1 MTTLM
6 PLYLETIH
14 FCVLTGCGS
23 DVNICLFD
31 FNDLERQA
39 TVGKIK
45 KPGRGELLYCLYN
58 QRGNRKNNLGNGV
71 GFFYNSTYTLY
82 HLKTMDNIS

>member
-14 FCVLTGCGS
+14 FFVLTGCGS

-31 FNDLERQA
+31 FNDLERQVA
-39 TVGKIK
+39 VGKIK
-45 KPGRGELLYCLYN
+45 KLNLVKGRELLYCLYN
-58 QRGNRKNNLGNGV
+58 QGKKKNNLG
-71 GFFYNSTYTLY
+71 LCAP
-82 HLKTMDNIS
+82 

>member
-23 DVNICLFD
+23 DVNIYLFD
-31 FNDLERQA
+31 FYDLERQA
-39 TVGKIK
+39 TVNKIK
-45 KPGRGELLYCLYN
+45 KLWG
-58 QRGNRKNNLGNGV
+58 
-71 GFFYNSTYTLY
+71 S
-82 HLKTMDNIS
+82 